1 LIPGELG
8 RHAANLAGP
17 CFAVNGHR
25 IAVQCSLNVPA
36 AAPRPV
42 ATFAS
47 KDGFSHFSHIVFQ
60 LQSRKIIFNVEIIL
74 FERNGELKIWQV

>member
-1 LIPGELG
+1 
-8 RHAANLAGP
+8 
-17 CFAVNGHR
+17 
-25 IAVQCSLNVPA
+25 VPA

-47 KDGFSHFSHIVFQ
+47 KGGFSHFSHFVFQ

-74 FERNGELKIWQV
+74 SERNGELKIWQV